1 MSHYDT
7 LGVPKDA
14 DDETIKRAYRRQ
26 SRKHHPDRHGG
37 NHQAMVALNR
47 AFETL
52 SDPDKRRRYDQSGED
67 GPAFPPLEA
76 RARQV
81 LMQLFAQCVE
91 HLPDTVDV
99 VQVMRESLNEALR
112 GGERLRHK
120 TEGAIAR
127 MQRKLKRIKFRGEGR
142 NFLAD
147 CLEQRISAMEST
159 LSKIDEAKRE
169 QDRALELLADFEFEV
184 EGIVVNGDIA
194 LGGLIGTIQ
203 L

>member
-1 MSHYDT
+1 M
-7 LGVPKDA
+7 K
-14 DDETIKRAYRRQ
+14 
-26 SRKHHPDRHGG
+26 
-37 NHQAMVALNR
+37 
-47 AFETL
+47 
-52 SDPDKRRRYDQSGED
+52 
-67 GPAFPPLEA
+67 PLA
-76 RARQV
+76 P
-81 LMQLFAQCVE
+81 F
-91 HLPDTVDV
+91 
-99 VQVMRESLNEALR
+99 
-112 GGERLRHK
+112 RHK

-194 LGGLIGTIQ
+194 LGGRLGTIQ